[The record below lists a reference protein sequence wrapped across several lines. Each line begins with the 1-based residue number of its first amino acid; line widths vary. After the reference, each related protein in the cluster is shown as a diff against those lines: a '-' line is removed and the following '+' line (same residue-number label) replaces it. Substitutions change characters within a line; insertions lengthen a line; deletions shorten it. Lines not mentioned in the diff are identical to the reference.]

1 MKKETIAAILFLAV
15 LSYAFFYTIISADSK
30 TSIHPYRSQ
39 IYYSQIDGIQEGTEV
54 YVKGIELGYVF
65 SIDVVDVVDVP
76 DKRHLDI
83 DNPKAIELTLA
94 LKEPITLWDNYKIK
108 FKTKTLF
115 SGRVIDID
123 PGNFENQFTTVF
135 NPYYLEKERKPDHFP
150 SARYIDNFF
159 EASNTILLEN
169 KEDIRNIVENSH
181 SISTKF
187 DKVEGS
193 IPKFLNSSE
202 AYDNLL
208 VTLID
213 LSFLSREGRRYME
226 SARKLEQTHPIP
238 FFISSSFFGS
248 RTLTGR
254 YVEPIEEIK
263 NFP

>member
-15 LSYAFFYTIISADSK
+15 LFYAFFYTIISADSK
-30 TSIHPYRSQ
+30 TSLHPYRSQ

-65 SIDVVDVVDVP
+65 SIDVVDVADVP

-94 LKEPITLWDNYKIK
+94 LKEPISLWDNYKIK

-123 PGNFENQFTTVF
+123 PGNFENQFTTIF
-135 NPYYLEKERKPDHFP
+135 NPYYLATERKPDHFP
-150 SARYIDNFF
+150 SARFIDNFF

-169 KEDIRNIVENSH
+169 KEDIRNIVENSY
-181 SISTKF
+181 SISSKF
-187 DKVEGS
+187 HTADGS
-193 IPKFLNSSE
+193 LPSFINTTE
-202 AYDNLL
+202 AHDNLL
-208 VTLID
+208 KTINDIAL
-213 LSFLSREGRRYME
+213 LSKEGRRYME

-254 YVEPIEEIK
+254 YVEPIEEIR